1 MNLGAFF
8 NIGNL
13 KPIAKA
19 NGIDVP
25 CLRGYWL
32 MKNKKKLTNDDISEM
47 CRDITIEA
55 IEKLIASNWK
65 ELPYRE
71 YSIKTTKRNK
81 HYLNDTDFDKMVIRW
96 DRIHGKKRKIAKWE
110 CKKSCRN
117 VIRQMNMFNKYAG
130 RDDVLYI
137 HARLGNWLDIMSDIK
152 KKSWYLESIND
163 SFDSSYCDIYA
174 KIASINYTGVDKEI
188 I

>member
-8 NIGNL
+8 NIGIL
-13 KPIAKA
+13 EPVAKA

-47 CRDITIEA
+47 CRDVTIEA

-96 DRIHGKKRKIAKWE
+96 DRIHGKKRKMAKWE
-110 CKKSCRN
+110 CKKACRN

-137 HARLGNWLDIMSDIK
+137 HARLGNWLNIMSDIK

-174 KIASINYTGVDKEI
+174 KIAPINYIGVDKEI